1 LPQELASRDFIE
13 HIDLIDIDPRVFP
26 VAEEEF
32 LQEKLNEKITPIVQS
47 ARGWIYDQIKA

>member
-1 LPQELASRDFIE
+1 LPQELASRDFIK

-32 LQEKLNEKITPIVQS
+32 LQEKLNEKITPIAQS